1 MEEVHF
7 KELIKYHAA
16 KKSTSIRSRMY
27 IQGAQFVDELVIDWF
42 GLGIPVQRDNPA
54 GMTFQAWASSWPA
67 EFEVNVDTQMLGKM
81 I

>member
-42 GLGIPVQRDNPA
+42 GLGIPVQMNSHVWH
-54 GMTFQAWASSWPA
+54 FQAWASSRPA